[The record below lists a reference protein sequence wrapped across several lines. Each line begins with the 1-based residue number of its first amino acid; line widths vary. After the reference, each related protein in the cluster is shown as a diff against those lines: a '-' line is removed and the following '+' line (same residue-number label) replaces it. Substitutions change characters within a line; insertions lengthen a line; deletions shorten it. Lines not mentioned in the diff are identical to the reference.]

1 MHSFKS
7 IKIIDSGKS
16 IMLQR
21 TNGSSVRYHS
31 TWLRDNASDPKTR
44 DSKNGQRLITLSDIP
59 INIYI
64 KSATLDAAGKNIFL
78 TFLPEKKIVS
88 FTANWLETH
97 VYDTK
102 QNNIKGWVKN
112 KISGEVET
120 LLIGNDLGVKNLID
134 LCEKGPPSSK
144 VTSIIVQDYQKEY
157 SGKSFEIIET

>member
-1 MHSFKS
+1 MRKHIVITGRVQGVGF
-7 IKIIDSGKS
+7 
-16 IMLQR
+16 
-21 TNGSSVRYHS
+21 RY
-31 TWLRDNASDPKTR
+31 WLYK
-44 DSKNGQRLITLSDIP
+44 
-59 INIYI
+59 
-64 KSATLDAAGKNIFL
+64 AA
-78 TFLPEKKIVS
+78 V
-88 FTANWLETH
+88 
-97 VYDTK
+97 